1 MAFPAK
7 SCTSSP
13 RIAMR
18 GTRWNAQSN
27 RSSFIMPISWISTS
41 PNFWANAR
49 PRSDARDRHRL
60 VMNEIDIV
68 RDISRR
74 FEKADIPYM
83 LTGSMAMNYYA
94 QPRMT
99 RDIDVVIAIGPEDVG
114 RVAALFRPDYYVSEE
129 NIRESLA
136 HESIFNLIHQESVI
150 KVDCIIRQSSDYR
163 RVEFERRERISILDF
178 RTFIVSKEDLI
189 ISKLFWAKNSHSEIQ
204 LADVQNLLSTGYDA
218 DYLQH
223 WTGELGLD
231 NLFNEYLSL
240 PIRRRKSNKSH
251 HRKS

>member
-1 MAFPAK
+1 
-7 SCTSSP
+7 
-13 RIAMR
+13 
-18 GTRWNAQSN
+18 
-27 RSSFIMPISWISTS
+27 
-41 PNFWANAR
+41 
-49 PRSDARDRHRL
+49 
-60 VMNEIDIV
+60 MNQIDIV

-74 FEKADIPYM
+74 FEQAGIAYM

-178 RTFIVSKEDLI
+178 TTFIVSKEDLI

-231 NLFNEYLSL
+231 NLLNECL
-240 PIRRRKSNKSH
+240 R
-251 HRKS
+251 

>member
-1 MAFPAK
+1 
-7 SCTSSP
+7 
-13 RIAMR
+13 
-18 GTRWNAQSN
+18 
-27 RSSFIMPISWISTS
+27 
-41 PNFWANAR
+41 
-49 PRSDARDRHRL
+49 
-60 VMNEIDIV
+60 MNEIDIV

-74 FEKADIPYM
+74 FEQAGIAYM

-178 RTFIVSKEDLI
+178 TTFIVSKEDLI

-204 LADVQNLLSTGYDA
+204 LADVRNLLSTGYDA

-223 WTGELGLD
+223 WTEELGLD
-231 NLFNEYLSL
+231 NLLEECL
-240 PIRRRKSNKSH
+240 R
-251 HRKS
+251 